1 MSKILPTI
9 GPKTEK
15 LEDIKKVMDFSD
27 FLRLNGTHNTLDWHK
42 KISKKIKFINPDT
55 KILFDLPGIK
65 PRTANKSKL
74 EINFNDIVVFYFGKY
89 PKKING
95 IKIKITRPL
104 PVVKKK
110 NKYFSVSDG
119 KFLFYFKKRYKNY
132 IIGKSL
138 SKFTLLTKQGL
149 NILHSKYN
157 EKKQLKV
164 YLKFWST
171 I

>member
-9 GPKTEK
+9 GPKTEN

-42 KISKKIKFINPDT
+42 KISKKIKLINPAT

-89 PKKING
+89 PKKIDG

-104 PVVKKK
+104 PVIKKK
-110 NKYFSVSDG
+110 KIF
-119 KFLFYFKKRYKNY
+119 
-132 IIGKSL
+132 
-138 SKFTLLTKQGL
+138 
-149 NILHSKYN
+149 
-157 EKKQLKV
+157 
-164 YLKFWST
+164 
-171 I
+171 